1 MNLMNDMNYTIG
13 ILMARI
19 FLGLLFFIQGYDKV
33 FNLGIKK
40 VANTFIMELSHTRI
54 PRPLIILSAYATSWI
69 ELMGGLWVMF
79 GFMKYYALY
88 ALGLDMLL
96 VTIAMGLISPLWD
109 TNLVFPRLV
118 IVLLLLFAPP
128 VWDLFSID
136 YLLSLPPPQ

>member
-1 MNLMNDMNYTIG
+1 MNDMNYTIG